1 MEQKINKRFVAHI
14 NEGYL
19 QRLYLQQKADT
30 QEKKVELQN
39 KVIDEIRK
47 FVRGESEDNTLIT
60 YDFTDQS
67 GETRSTWWLEF
78 IDREEEDDRLTE
90 KQIYNDYQERSVTA
104 GNRAEQLAWAFVVIL
119 CAQLVGGEHFKEPYV
134 IAAGGICYMLLSALQ
149 SLWQAFSMWVF
160 KQKVK
165 RNNLMVSDYPNTIG
179 GIAWAFYWA
188 KMLVIAV
195 TAVYAV
201 IKFVQLL

>member
-1 MEQKINKRFVAHI
+1 MEQKETAIILDGKKYEYRKGKYSGATEACEDCALRELCKEIENDVLCNSLGVA
-14 NEGYL
+14 
-19 QRLYLQQKADT
+19 Q
-30 QEKKVELQN
+30 
-39 KVIDEIRK
+39 
-47 FVRGESEDNTLIT
+47 DNTANFQ
-60 YDFTDQS
+60 YV
-67 GETRSTWWLEF
+67 GE
-78 IDREEEDDRLTE
+78 DRLTE

-104 GNRAEQLAWAFVVIL
+104 GNRAEQLAWAFIVIL

-149 SLWQAFSMWVF
+149 ALWQAFSMWVF

-165 RNNLMVSDYPNTIG
+165 RNNLMVSDYPKTIG

-188 KMLVIAV
+188 KMIVIAV